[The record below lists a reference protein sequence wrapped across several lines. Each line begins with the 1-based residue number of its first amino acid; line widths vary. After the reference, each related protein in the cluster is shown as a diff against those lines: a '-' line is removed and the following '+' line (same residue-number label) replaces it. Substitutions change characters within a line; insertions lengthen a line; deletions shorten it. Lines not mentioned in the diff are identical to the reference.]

1 MILSET
7 QANRMAEKLLQIQEL
22 SKKHGHLNVLKKV
35 SFELERGEVLGL
47 VGRRGSGK
55 STLLNLLGG
64 AMQPSGGEII
74 LAGKPYTCQSAVE
87 ARQAGIELVYQTPQ
101 LLETLDIVHNVFLGH
116 EVGFLGKVGSA
127 SWDLMYNRAR
137 DLLVSLDL
145 PPSFMRE
152 KVKELTDEHRHL
164 VAFARSVCQPPKL
177 LLLDDFLPN
186 LSFRRQELIIEHVR
200 KLANKGI
207 GVIISSD
214 NLKHLF
220 KITDRILVL
229 FEGRVSTVRATEEV
243 TPREIVELIVG
254 ANNPKQVTPVIW
266 ALENYHA
273 AQKQTKKL
281 FRQQAALHEDLQ
293 ASDTLNRELVD
304 KLSVQVKASDR
315 LNAALQATQR
325 RLLTEREEERKA
337 LARELHDLVI
347 QDLLSANYRLEEV
360 EGQLDTGEPR
370 GELERIRS
378 DIRQVVDN
386 LRQLC
391 RDLRPPTIDNHG
403 LDAAIRSHAQEWEER
418 HGISV
423 RLKIDPALKRLPETT
438 EISVFRIIQ
447 EGLSNIGKHATAR
460 NASVIV
466 LRTHEDNLLIRIS
479 DDGVGI
485 ASSINLADLT
495 SQKHFGLIGISE
507 RAALLGGTMKT
518 ETSKQGG
525 FILQVEI
532 PSPYPS

>member
-1 MILSET
+1 MS
-7 QANRMAEKLLQIQEL
+7 QKLLQVQAL
-22 SKKHGHLNVLKKV
+22 SKSHGHLHVLKKV
-35 SFELERGEVLGL
+35 SFDLQAGEVLGL

-64 AMQPSGGEII
+64 AMQPSSGKIFF
-74 LAGKPYTCQSAVE
+74 AGNDYSEQNAIS

-101 LLETLDIVHNVFLGH
+101 LLEALDIVHNIFLGH
-116 EVGFLGKVGSA
+116 ETGWIGSIGSS
-127 SWDLMYNRAR
+127 SWDRMYAQAR

-145 PPSFMRE
+145 PSSFMRE
-152 KVKELTDEHRHL
+152 KVKDLTDEHRHL
-164 VAFARSVCQPPKL
+164 VAFARAVCQPPKL

-186 LSFRRQELIIEHVR
+186 LSFRRQELILEHAR
-200 KLANKGI
+200 RLADAGV

-220 KITDRILVL
+220 KLTDRILVL
-229 FEGRVSTVRATEEV
+229 FEGRVSNIRATEDV

-254 ANNPKQVTPVIW
+254 ANNSKQVTPVIW

-281 FRQQAALHEDLQ
+281 FQQQTALHEDLQ
-293 ASDTLNRELVD
+293 ASDTLNRELVE

-360 EGQLDTGEPR
+360 EGQLEVDEPH
-370 GELERIRS
+370 GELETIRNE
-378 DIRQVVDN
+378 IRQVVDD

-403 LDAAIRSHAQEWEER
+403 LVTAIRSHAQEWEER
-418 HGISV
+418 SGISIQID
-423 RLKIDPALKRLPETT
+423 IDPVLGRLPEPV
-438 EISVFRIIQ
+438 EISIFRIIQ
-447 EGLSNIGKHATAR
+447 EGLNNIGKHATAE
-460 NASVIV
+460 NASVSV
-466 LRTHEDNLLIRIS
+466 QRTPRDSLLIRIV
-479 DDGVGI
+479 DDGKGMG
-485 ASSINLADLT
+485 ASLNLADLS

-507 RAALLGGTMKT
+507 RAALLGGTMST
-518 ETSKQGG
+518 ESSLEKG

>member
-1 MILSET
+1 MS
-7 QANRMAEKLLQIQEL
+7 EKLLQVHAL
-22 SKKHGHLNVLKKV
+22 SKSYGHLNVLNKV
-35 SFELERGEVLGL
+35 TFDLQPGEILGL

-55 STLLNLLGG
+55 STLLNLIGG
-64 AMQPSGGEII
+64 HTQPSGGEIVFSGTD
-74 LAGKPYTCQSAVE
+74 LSSKNAVSG
-87 ARQAGIELVYQTPQ
+87 RQAGIELAYQSPQ
-101 LLETLDIVHNVFLGH
+101 LLETLSIVDNVFLGH
-116 EVGFLGKVGSA
+116 EFGWRSTIGSTN
-127 SWDLMYNRAR
+127 WDWMYAQAR
-137 DLLVSLDL
+137 DLLVSFDL
-145 PPSFMRE
+145 PPNFMRE
-152 KVKELTDEHRHL
+152 KVKDLTDEHRHL
-164 VAFARSVCQPPKL
+164 VAFARAVCQPPKL

-186 LSFRRQELIIEHVR
+186 LSFRRQELVLKHAR
-200 KLANKGI
+200 ALANKGV

-229 FEGRVSTVRATEEV
+229 FEGRVSTIRATEDV

-281 FRQQAALHEDLQ
+281 FQQQTALHEDLE
-293 ASDTLNRELVD
+293 ASDILNRQLVE
-304 KLSVQVKASDR
+304 KLSTQVKASDY
-315 LNAALQATQR
+315 LNIALQATQR

-360 EGQLDTGEPR
+360 EGQLNLEGSP
-370 GELERIRS
+370 GELEAIRNE
-378 DIRQVVDN
+378 IRQVVDN

-403 LDAAIRSHAQEWEER
+403 LSAAIRSHAQEWGER
-418 HGISV
+418 FGITV
-423 RLKIDPALKRLPETT
+423 QIEIDSTLGRLPETT

-447 EGLSNIGKHATAR
+447 EGLNNISKHATAQS
-460 NASVIV
+460 ASVAV
-466 LRTHEDNLLIRIS
+466 QRTNKDNLLIRIS
-479 DDGVGI
+479 DDGVGMK
-485 ASSINLADLT
+485 SLPNLGDLS

-507 RAALLGGTMKT
+507 RAALLGGTMST
-518 ETSKQGG
+518 QSSSDEG
-525 FILQVEI
+525 FSLQVEI
-532 PSPYPS
+532 PSPYPST